1 MGKMGYSDLDDKD
14 SNVSEITIQKFWEG
28 DDEESARYAEH
39 PRSVPKPSEGRL
51 MSMVTV
57 IALRVS
63 SPIHGNYIF
72 PVDAAIE
79 LVEDVNHA
87 REAALAKLTPEDR
100 KILGLA

>member
-1 MGKMGYSDLDDKD
+1 
-14 SNVSEITIQKFWEG
+14 
-28 DDEESARYAEH
+28 
-39 PRSVPKPSEGRL
+39 
-51 MSMVTV
+51 MVTV